1 MINDLPILPLER
13 TSETTTEFTSGLAFD
28 EATLRHYGYQI
39 MDEVASYLSGIR
51 ERPVWQAMP
60 EDIHAAIRGQELP
73 GEGLPFEETL
83 TFIEQMILPFPQGN
97 GHPRFAGWIN
107 SAPAHAGV
115 LVKPLAAA
123 INMNCGIG
131 DHAGQELERRVVQ
144 WIMQL
149 CGFPVEGSA
158 GVFVSGGSEAN
169 FTCLQTARHWAARED
184 GWEIRTEG
192 MQHIDHPFVLY
203 QSDHGH
209 FCIRRSVEAMGMGSN
224 SIHIIPSTPSFQ
236 MDVDRLR
243 EQIIED
249 RAAGLRP
256 FCVVASA
263 GTVETGAIDPLDELA
278 DLCEEHG
285 LWLHV
290 DGAYGAFG
298 IMDANVAHLYK
309 GIERVDSLATDQHK
323 WLSVPI
329 DCGCALVRDGAALYD
344 TFSLT
349 SSLSDEHE
357 PWLSEYTLQRTRRFR
372 ALEVWAILRSA
383 GRNGMARAIAGNNA
397 MAALLAQLVEA
408 EPNLELV
415 SSGPLSIVRF
425 RYVPSD
431 LHDEPAMLDQ
441 LNKLLV
447 HEMQHSGRAFLTSTR
462 FQGKEVLRACLVNY
476 MTTEVDIRA
485 IYDETLRIG
494 NAIITRYS

>member
-1 MINDLPILPLER
+1 MINDLPILPLEY
-13 TSETTTEFTSGLAFD
+13 TSETTTESTSGLAFD
-28 EATLRHYGYQI
+28 EATLRRYGYRI
-39 MDEVASYLSGIR
+39 MDAVASYLSGIR

-60 EDIHAAIRGQELP
+60 EDIHAAIRRQELP
-73 GEGLPFEETL
+73 GEGQPFEETL
-83 TFIEQMILPFPQGN
+83 MFIEQMIIPFPQGN

-123 INMNCGIG
+123 ININCGIG

-144 WIMQL
+144 WVMQL

-169 FTCLQTARHWAARED
+169 FTCLQAARHWAAHED
-184 GWEIRTEG
+184 GWDIRSEG
-192 MQHIDHPFVLY
+192 IQQIEHPFVLY
-203 QSDHGH
+203 QSDQGH
-209 FCIRRSVEAMGMGSN
+209 FCIRRSVEVMGLGSN
-224 SIHIIPSTPSFQ
+224 SIRIIPSTPSFQ
-236 MDVDRLR
+236 IDVEKLR
-243 EQIIED
+243 KQIIED
-249 RAAGLRP
+249 RAGGLRP

-278 DLCEEHG
+278 DLCAEQG

-298 IMDANVAHLYK
+298 ILDAEITHLYK

-329 DCGCALVRDGAALYD
+329 DCGCSLVRNGAALYD

-349 SSLSDEHE
+349 SSAE

-397 MAALLAQLVEA
+397 MAILLAQLVEA
-408 EPNLELV
+408 EPDLELV

-425 RYVPSD
+425 RYAPSA
-431 LHDEPAMLDQ
+431 LRGEPVILDQ
-441 LNKLLV
+441 LNKLLAYK
-447 HEMQHSGRAFLTSTR
+447 MQHNGRAFLTSTR

-476 MTTEVDIRA
+476 MTTEVDVRA
-485 IYDETLRIG
+485 IFDETLRVG
-494 NAIITRYS
+494 NDIITRCS

>member
-1 MINDLPILPLER
+1 MITEPPMLPREHVSAP
-13 TSETTTEFTSGLAFD
+13 TSTTAGLAFD
-28 EATLRHYGYQI
+28 EETLRRYGYQI
-39 MDEVASYLSGIR
+39 MDEVAAYLSGIR
-51 ERPVWQAMP
+51 ERPVWQVMP

-83 TFIEQMILPFPQGN
+83 AFIEQMILPFPQGN

-131 DHAGQELERRVVQ
+131 EHAGQELERRVVQ

-169 FTCLQTARHWAARED
+169 FTCLEAARHWAARED
-184 GWEIRTEG
+184 GWEIKTEG
-192 MQHIDHPFVLY
+192 MQQIAHPFVLY
-203 QSDHGH
+203 QSDQGH

-236 MDVDRLR
+236 MDVERLR
-243 EQIIED
+243 ERIIED

-263 GTVETGAIDPLDELA
+263 GTVETGVIDPLDELA
-278 DLCEEHG
+278 DLCAEQG

-298 IMDANVAHLYK
+298 ILDANVAHLYK
-309 GIERVDSLATDQHK
+309 GIERVHSLATDQHK

-329 DCGCALVRDGAALYD
+329 DCGCVLVRDGAALYN
-344 TFSLT
+344 TFRLT
-349 SSLSDEHE
+349 AAPVEEEHE

-383 GRNGMARAIAGNNA
+383 GRNGMTRAIAGNNA
-397 MAALLAQLVEA
+397 MATLLARIVEA
-408 EPNLELV
+408 EPELELV

-425 RYVPSD
+425 RYVPSA
-431 LHDEPAMLDQ
+431 LRDEPVLLDQ
-441 LNKLLV
+441 FNKLLA
-447 HEMQHSGRAFLTSTR
+447 HEMQHAGRAFLTSTR
-462 FQGKEVLRACLVNY
+462 FQNKEVLRACLVNY
-476 MTTEVDIRA
+476 MTTEEDIQA
-485 IYDETLRIG
+485 ICAEVLRVGNTLI
-494 NAIITRYS
+494 NRYA